1 MPTWGW
7 VLIAALAVIAVAA
20 IVVAARATAGHR
32 RTAHLK
38 QHFGPEYERLVG
50 SPVIPGS
57 PRTSCWPVSNGARNS
72 TSSR

>member
-7 VLIAALAVIAVAA
+7 VLIAVLAVIAVAA
-20 IVVAARATAGHR
+20 IIVAARATAGHR

-50 SPVIPGS
+50 PLPSRSTPACGS
-57 PRTSCWPVSNGARNS
+57 RLSRCRRSC
-72 TSSR
+72 SRSR